1 MCKQHMFS
9 NGLQPCLITQHTSVI
24 LRYPERACSAIPL
37 CMVQEMA
44 TADAAPLDIMIHAL
58 SVLLLC
64 TVFRSHCHAPVKTM
78 TVFFETYQVKQESL
92 ESSLWAGYKTR
103 VSAVTEVPVSEDVP
117 AV

>member
-1 MCKQHMFS
+1 
-9 NGLQPCLITQHTSVI
+9 
-24 LRYPERACSAIPL
+24 
-37 CMVQEMA
+37 MVQEMA
-44 TADAAPLDIMIHAL
+44 TADAAPLDIMIHAM

-64 TVFRSHCHAPVKTM
+64 TVLRSHCHASVKTI

>member
-1 MCKQHMFS
+1 MFS
-9 NGLQPCLITQHTSVI
+9 NRLQLCLITQHVSVI
-24 LRYPERACSAIPL
+24 LRYPERACSAFPPYV
-37 CMVQEMA
+37 VQEMA
-44 TADAAPLDIMIHAL
+44 TADAVPLDIMIHAT

-64 TVFRSHCHAPVKTM
+64 TVLRSHLHASVKTI
-78 TVFFETYQVKQESL
+78 TVFFETYQVKQESR